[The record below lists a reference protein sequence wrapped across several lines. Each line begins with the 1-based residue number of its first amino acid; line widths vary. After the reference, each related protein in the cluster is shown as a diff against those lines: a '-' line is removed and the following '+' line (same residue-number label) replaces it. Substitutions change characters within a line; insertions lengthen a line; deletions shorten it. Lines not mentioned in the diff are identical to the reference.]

1 MKIIS
6 RINYL
11 VAAVLINGAQAVV
24 LSASVS
30 ITALPITQAPA
41 QAQSSE
47 AVDKVAKSIT
57 VRIEGATQGSGFLI
71 ARDDNT
77 YTVLTAWHVLKSH
90 KEGEELGI
98 YTADGQ
104 VHSHIPESIR
114 RIGNYDLAKVTF
126 ISSSSYQV
134 GIPELHTRVSREDEL
149 VASGYP
155 LDSGG
160 EMVANT
166 GELIAYASMG
176 INQGYQLLYTNS
188 TRPGMSGGPLINQQ
202 GRVIGVHGR
211 GEKSIRNSRG
221 EVEIVK
227 TGINQGVPIRFYLNS
242 LGKTTNLEDLSPE
255 PSTSSDYLI
264 LAFDSLWEYG
274 TGQTVERL
282 ARIGLDLDKEK
293 DKRVHSA
300 GWWLIGKAQSKM
312 GQSSKAI
319 SSFNRSIEYMPDN
332 FLAFHERGRA
342 YASINKPKMA
352 LQDFSRSISMNHKYT
367 GHYIDRAFL
376 YIDLGKYRLAH
387 KDLSDASELEPQNPE
402 HLLNR
407 GLASLRLGDYSEAC
421 QDIKRADEMGMNY
434 AHSVLL
440 KLRVTPEVTPFCS

>member
-1 MKIIS
+1 MKTIS
-6 RINYL
+6 RINSL
-11 VAAVLINGAQAVV
+11 VAAVLLNGAQHLVMTA
-24 LSASVS
+24 AVS
-30 ITALPITQAPA
+30 ITTLLITQAPA
-41 QAQSSE
+41 QAKSAE

-71 ARDDNT
+71 DRNNNT

-98 YTADGQ
+98 YTADGR
-104 VHSHIPESIR
+104 VHSHIPDSIK
-114 RIGNYDLAKVTF
+114 RIGSYDLARVTF
-126 ISSSSYQV
+126 ISSTAYQV
-134 GIPELHTRVSREDEL
+134 GIPELHTRASREDEL

-155 LDSGG
+155 LDNGG
-160 EMVANT
+160 EIVANT

-176 INQGYQLLYTNS
+176 IDQGYQLLYTNS

-221 EVEIVK
+221 EVERVK
-227 TGINQGVPIRFYLNS
+227 TGINQGVPIRFYLDYLGMTNNS
-242 LGKTTNLEDLSPE
+242 EILSPE

-282 ARIGLDLDKEK
+282 ARIGLDLAKAK
-293 DKRVHSA
+293 NKSALSA
-300 GWWLIGKAQSKM
+300 GWWLIGTAQAKM
-312 GQSSKAI
+312 GQPSKAI

-342 YASINKPKMA
+342 YVSINKPKMA
-352 LQDFSRSISMNHKYT
+352 LQDFSRSISMNDKYT
-367 GHYIDRAFL
+367 GHYIDRAVL
-376 YIDLGKYRLAH
+376 YMDLGKYRLAR
-387 KDLSDASELEPQNPE
+387 KDLSDASKLEPQNPK

-407 GLASLRLGDYSEAC
+407 GVASLRLGDYPEAC
-421 QDIKRADEMGMNY
+421 QDIKKADEMGMNY

-440 KLRVTPEVTPFCS
+440 KLRVTPEVAPFCS